1 MGTTLGQ
8 PHPTTT
14 IMRATASVLLA
25 VDSEATMESARLMP
39 TPSDKW
45 LTVFPWPMLM
55 PPDTLTMLV
64 LSPES
69 ATLVTATATEQE
81 STTGSARLRL
91 TLSGRWPTGAPE
103 ESSLV
108 LTTATDGL
116 LATEPL
122 ETVESATDSMDEMNI
137 FQTENI
143 SHTGTF

>member
-1 MGTTLGQ
+1 MASPLPTLM
-8 PHPTTT
+8 PLAIPT
-14 IMRATASVLLA
+14 MSGLSLESATLVM
-25 VDSEATMESARLMP
+25 DSEATMENARLMP

-45 LTVFPWPMLM
+45 LTAFPWPMLM
-55 PPDTLTMLV
+55 PPDTLTTLV

-69 ATLVTATATEQE
+69 ATLVMATAMEQE

-103 ESSLV
+103 ELSLV

-122 ETVESATDSMDEMNI
+122 ETVESATDSMDEM
-137 FQTENI
+137 
-143 SHTGTF
+143 

>member
-1 MGTTLGQ
+1 MGPTLM
-8 PHPTTT
+8 PLAIPT
-14 IMRATASVLLA
+14 MSALSLESATLVM
-25 VDSEATMESARLMP
+25 DSEATMESARLMP

-45 LTVFPWPMLM
+45 LTAFPWPMLM
-55 PPDTLTMLV
+55 PP
-64 LSPES
+64 ES
-69 ATLVTATATEQE
+69 ATLVMEQE

-137 FQTENI
+137 FKLKI
-143 SHTGTF
+143 

>member
-1 MGTTLGQ
+1 MGPQRLFFWLLPQSRGILR
-8 PHPTTT
+8 PTPLARWP
-14 IMRATASVLLA
+14 MASPLP
-25 VDSEATMESARLMP
+25 TLMP
-39 TPSDKW
+39 LAIP
-45 LTVFPWPMLM
+45 
-55 PPDTLTMLV
+55 TMSA
-64 LSPES
+64 LSLES
-69 ATLVTATATEQE
+69 ATLVTATAMEQE

-143 SHTGTF
+143 SHTGTCKK

>member
-1 MGTTLGQ
+1 MGPTLM
-8 PHPTTT
+8 PLAIPT
-14 IMRATASVLLA
+14 MSALSLESATLVM
-25 VDSEATMESARLMP
+25 DSEATMESARLMP

-45 LTVFPWPMLM
+45 LTAFPWPMLM
-55 PPDTLTMLV
+55 PPDTLTTLV

-69 ATLVTATATEQE
+69 ATLVMEQE

-91 TLSGRWPTGAPE
+91 TPSGRWPTGAPE

-122 ETVESATDSMDEMNI
+122 ETVESAMDSMDEMNI

-143 SHTGTF
+143 SHTGTCKK